1 VDRVPLMEINGL
13 PLHALVVHAA
23 VIFGPLSA
31 LAGIL
36 YAVVPRWRDVL
47 RWPLVVTVAIAVGAV
62 WVAYLSGGWVKD
74 ANGPYAGEFAD
85 LVATHEERAK
95 ILRWVASGFAVVAF
109 AAAWWHPRPGAMRG
123 VLTAL
128 VGVGAIATGIYVV
141 LVGDAGA
148 QAAWYGVNG

>member
-1 VDRVPLMEINGL
+1 MEINGL

-31 LAGIL
+31 LAGVL
-36 YAVVPRWRDVL
+36 YAVVPRWRDKL
-47 RWPLVVTVAIAVGAV
+47 LWPMVVTVAIAVGSV

-74 ANGPYAGEFAD
+74 ANGPYAGEFAE
-85 LVATHEERAK
+85 LVETHEDRAS
-95 ILRWVASGFAVVAF
+95 ILRWVATGFGVVAF
-109 AAAWWHPRPGAMRG
+109 AAAWWHTRPGAMRG

-128 VGVGAIATGIYVV
+128 VGVGAIATGAYVV

-148 QAAWYGVNG
+148 QAAWFGVKP